1 VTVEDIL
8 GTIAVLEL
16 VSLEQGRR
24 IEPGVAVAAAQAAAV
39 EVLTSRSA
47 ATTAASARAEPAA
60 VPA

>member
-1 VTVEDIL
+1 VTVEEIL
-8 GTIAVLEL
+8 GAIAVLEL

-39 EVLTSRSA
+39 GVLTSRTASTSPA
-47 ATTAASARAEPAA
+47 AGRAEPAA